1 MYTQLK
7 QFKTL
12 LLARLFTEWDRIIRQ
27 LTAGSFELSDN
38 NKLKLKYS
46 EYSNSFLIIHNSLNI
61 KTLVA

>member
-12 LLARLFTEWDRIIRQ
+12 LLAWLFTEWDLIVRQ
-27 LTAGSFELSDN
+27 KGDAALELSDN
-38 NKLKLKYS
+38 KQIKLKYS
-46 EYSNSFLIIHNSLNI
+46 EYSNSFSIIHNSLNI